1 MSPRE
6 RDVLIFSAGAV
17 TGIAVAALF
26 FFLRKGRP
34 EQGADE
40 GTDIPESL
48 TIVEDDGQMRIEF
61 DDPRQWTTYN
71 NVVNSL
77 GYCNY
82 ASIRQTDVIDEP
94 EDDSGDNNIRII
106 TDEEYCDL
114 IAYGSYGGYNTE
126 SRTFYADG
134 ILADS
139 VTDDIVDEPTALS
152 TMGPYGLTS
161 YLSERFETDDSPMYV
176 ENDNMF
182 VVYEVLFDDRSYK
195 EVTGR

>member
-1 MSPRE
+1 MSPQE

-17 TGIAVAALF
+17 TGIAVTALF
-26 FFLRKGRP
+26 FLLRKGRP

-40 GTDIPESL
+40 GTDIPECP

-61 DDPRQWTTYN
+61 YEPRQWTTYN
-71 NVVNSL
+71 NVVKSL
-77 GYCNY
+77 GYFSY
-82 ASIRQTDVIDEP
+82 SDVGQHDRHDEIEAPEKDGSIHLITEDEYL
-94 EDDSGDNNIRII
+94 EFGRN
-106 TDEEYCDL
+106 
-114 IAYGSYGGYNTE
+114 GYYDCE

-161 YLSERFETDDSPMYV
+161 YLSERFEMSDEPLYI
-176 ENDNMF
+176 ENDNTF
-182 VVYEVLFDDRSYK
+182 TQYEVLFDDRSYK